1 MTVRTVYVISPEK
14 VLKLALTYPASTG
27 RNFDE
32 VCAEGKQKTFV
43 VCVCVILTGCVRQRA
58 GGVFTGFSHVGSFAY
73 IRAALTGAWDL
84 GRLSGRLFCVKGME
98 QY

>member
-32 VCAEGKQKTFV
+32 VSLVFCPCLVRVLKKQNNSST
-43 VCVCVILTGCVRQRA
+43 R
-58 GGVFTGFSHVGSFAY
+58 GVLRIFY
-73 IRAALTGAWDL
+73 
-84 GRLSGRLFCVKGME
+84 
-98 QY
+98 QYLYYTEYYL